1 MSESNTQAPQ
11 YEKKNRSKT
20 PIVIAI
26 VAIIA
31 IVAAVAVYFALNRT
45 DGSAGKTVTVGLVL
59 EPTSLDIRTNE
70 GVATGQILLDN
81 IYQGLVGIK
90 AGTVTDIVPVLATE
104 LPTVSADGREYTFT
118 VREGV
123 KFHSGA
129 TLTADDVVAS
139 LGATLVPDF
148 VGFQAKV
155 EKSGDRGV
163 KIGLEQP
170 NSMLLWV
177 LANTPGIVLEKG
189 ATNDLKN
196 SANGTGPF
204 VFSKWKQ
211 GDNVVFEKNDDYW
224 GDAAAVDRVVF
235 RFFKDGRTAVNA
247 LKDGDTDVQTALV
260 PQFRAE
266 FENDPA
272 FTLVRADSSDVFTLA
287 YNSAKAPF
295 NDPRVRTALSLAID
309 GNALVTAWNGDG
321 KPLGGPITSLEPGYE
336 DLTGVNAYNP
346 EAARALLAEAG
357 QQNLS
362 LTITVPSIYDSSLLD
377 LVSSELAA
385 VGVSAKVNAVEFST
399 WLSDVYKNH
408 DFDLSLVD
416 HAEARDFGNY
426 ANPKYYFGYDSPE
439 VQRLFAQALASTDK
453 TVEAGLLKQA
463 ARVVATD
470 APAKWLFNYT
480 PTNVVSSKVTGF
492 PAANTN
498 SRINLAGVGV
508 AD

>member
-235 RFFKDGRTAVNA
+235 RFF
-247 LKDGDTDVQTALV
+247 
-260 PQFRAE
+260 
-266 FENDPA
+266 
-272 FTLVRADSSDVFTLA
+272 
-287 YNSAKAPF
+287 
-295 NDPRVRTALSLAID
+295 
-309 GNALVTAWNGDG
+309 
-321 KPLGGPITSLEPGYE
+321 
-336 DLTGVNAYNP
+336 
-346 EAARALLAEAG
+346 
-357 QQNLS
+357 
-362 LTITVPSIYDSSLLD
+362 
-377 LVSSELAA
+377 
-385 VGVSAKVNAVEFST
+385 
-399 WLSDVYKNH
+399 
-408 DFDLSLVD
+408 
-416 HAEARDFGNY
+416 
-426 ANPKYYFGYDSPE
+426 
-439 VQRLFAQALASTDK
+439 
-453 TVEAGLLKQA
+453 
-463 ARVVATD
+463 
-470 APAKWLFNYT
+470 
-480 PTNVVSSKVTGF
+480 
-492 PAANTN
+492 
-498 SRINLAGVGV
+498 
-508 AD
+508 